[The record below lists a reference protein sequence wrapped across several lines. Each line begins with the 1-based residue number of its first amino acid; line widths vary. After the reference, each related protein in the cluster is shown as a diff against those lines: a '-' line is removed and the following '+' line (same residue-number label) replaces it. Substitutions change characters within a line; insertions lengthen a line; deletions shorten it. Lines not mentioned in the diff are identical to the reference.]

1 MRFRLI
7 ASCSCA
13 GSGLGVCNTGW
24 ASMVLHN
31 RTVSPS
37 DRKGGRFCCVPL
49 GRGAATAV
57 AAASLAY
64 LGMFAP
70 AVAFPYGEYGP
81 YGGNAPREV
90 YARPLFGP
98 PRLVRKHPEPTKGAD
113 PAKSQSA
120 KTAKPQ
126 PPKPVGPLIIAI
138 SIGSQHVTVY
148 DNGSPVATAP
158 VSTGMQGRP
167 TPMGVFSVIQK
178 EIFHRSNLYSN
189 APMPYMQRITWSGV
203 ALHAGVLPGYPASH
217 GCIRLPPAFAI
228 RLWGMTR
235 VGARVVVTRNDVTPF
250 EINHPRLAAL
260 ALPPADVAAQPT
272 VVAALHDGDR
282 GATASSLPIERL
294 AGDDRPVELRPALDV
309 QGPFGPEEPVPL
321 PQARP
326 ADAAMRAGAISLFVS
341 RKEGKLFVRKGFE
354 PIFDVPVTI
363 ARRDVP
369 LGTHVFTAGRR
380 PDGADG
386 LRWLAVSILDRP
398 VAQQP
403 EPVKGKP
410 RTTREEKPAEPSAEA
425 LRRAAT
431 EALDRIELPQEALD
445 RIIRLVTPGA
455 SLVIADQGLGEETGK
470 ETDFIVLTR

>member
-1 MRFRLI
+1 
-7 ASCSCA
+7 
-13 GSGLGVCNTGW
+13 
-24 ASMVLHN
+24 MVLRN
-31 RTVSPS
+31 RTVLPS
-37 DRKGGRFCCVPL
+37 DRKRGRFSCVPL
-49 GRGAATAV
+49 GRGG
-57 AAASLAY
+57 AAAALVY
-64 LGMFAP
+64 LSMFAPPP

-81 YGGNAPREV
+81 YGGYGPREFS
-90 YARPLFGP
+90 FGP
-98 PRLVRKHPEPTKGAD
+98 PRLVRKHAEPSKSAD
-113 PAKSQSA
+113 PAKSQVA
-120 KTAKPQ
+120 KSQAAKPQ
-126 PPKPVGPLIIAI
+126 PPKPVDPPIIAV
-138 SIGSQHVTVY
+138 SIGSQHVTVF
-148 DNGSPVATAP
+148 DNGSPLATAP
-158 VSTGMQGRP
+158 VSTGMHGHP

-178 EIFHRSNLYSN
+178 ERWHRSNLYSN

-217 GCIRLPPAFAI
+217 GCIRLPEGFAI

-235 VGARVVVTRNDVTPF
+235 VGARVFVTRNDVTPF
-250 EINHPRLAAL
+250 EIDHPRLAAL
-260 ALPPADVAAQPT
+260 ALPPPDVAAQP
-272 VVAALHDGDR
+272 VLVPALHDGDR

-309 QGPFGPEEPVPL
+309 QGPFGPEEQVPL

-326 ADAAMRAGAISLFVS
+326 ADAAMRAGPISIFVS

-354 PIFDVPVTI
+354 PIFDLPVAI

-403 EPVKGKP
+403 EPVKGKR
-410 RTTREEKPAEPSAEA
+410 RTAPEEKPAEPSAET
-425 LRRAAT
+425 LRRAAA

-455 SLVIADQGLGEETGK
+455 SLIIADQGLGRETGK
-470 ETDFIVLTR
+470 DTDFIVLTH

>member
-1 MRFRLI
+1 
-7 ASCSCA
+7 
-13 GSGLGVCNTGW
+13 
-24 ASMVLHN
+24 
-31 RTVSPS
+31 
-37 DRKGGRFCCVPL
+37 
-49 GRGAATAV
+49 
-57 AAASLAY
+57 
-64 LGMFAP
+64 MFAPPP
-70 AVAFPYGEYGP
+70 AVAFPYGEYGQH
-81 YGGNAPREV
+81 GGDGPRESFYERLV
-90 YARPLFGP
+90 P
-98 PRLVRKHPEPTKGAD
+98 PRFVHKHTDPNSAD

-120 KTAKPQ
+120 KSQSANSQSAKSQSAKSQSDKSATKPQ
-126 PPKPVGPLIIAI
+126 PPKPVGPLIIAV

-148 DNGSPVATAP
+148 DNGSPIATAP
-158 VSTGMQGRP
+158 VSTGMPGRP

-217 GCIRLPPAFAI
+217 GCIRLPPEFAI

-235 VGARVVVTRNDVTPF
+235 VGARVFVTRNDVTPF
-250 EINHPRLAAL
+250 EIDHPRLVAL
-260 ALPPADVAAQPT
+260 ASPPPDVAVQP
-272 VVAALHDGDR
+272 VLVPALHEGDR

-294 AGDDRPVELRPALDV
+294 AGDDRPIELRPALDV
-309 QGPFGPEEPVPL
+309 QGPFGPEEQVPL

-326 ADAAMRAGAISLFVS
+326 ADAAMRAGPISIFVS

-380 PDGADG
+380 PDGGDG

-410 RTTREEKPAEPSAEA
+410 LAQQPEPAKGKPRAAREEKPAEPSAEA
-425 LRRAAT
+425 LRRAAA
-431 EALDRIELPQEALD
+431 EALDRIELPPGAQD
-445 RIIRLVTPGA
+445 RIFRLVTPGA

-470 ETDFIVLTR
+470 DDTDFVVLTH